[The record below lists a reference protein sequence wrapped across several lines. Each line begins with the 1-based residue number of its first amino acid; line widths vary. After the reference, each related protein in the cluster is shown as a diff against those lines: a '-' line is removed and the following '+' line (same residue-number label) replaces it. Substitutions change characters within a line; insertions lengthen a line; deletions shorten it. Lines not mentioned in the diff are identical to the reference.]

1 MTRADAV
8 WSHPAQ
14 TSTVHFTRSPEPLVF
29 AHRGGRA
36 LGPENTLPAFDLGM
50 AAGADGL
57 ELDVQLSRDG
67 QVVVCHDPTLDRTTG
82 AMGALADRTAAELA
96 ALNASVRYGIELEL
110 EWTGTRAGLPTLDE
124 VLVRYPLARVI
135 IEMKG
140 ERPEL
145 GPAVVEAVYRANAGS
160 RVCLGSFSSAVLAA
174 ARRAGPELVS
184 SASREEALRALQR
197 SWIWLSPGRVAYRAF
212 QVPERAG
219 RLRVVS
225 PRFLRSVHRAGCAVH
240 VWTVNDEADMRRLF
254 DWGVDGIITDRPDVA
269 VRVRAEWLHKDQ
281 GLPRRSSRSE
291 GRRDEGPRQ

>member
-1 MTRADAV
+1 MHS
-8 WSHPAQ
+8 SHA
-14 TSTVHFTRSPEPLVF
+14 PLVF

-36 LGPENTLPAFDLGM
+36 LGPENTITAFDLGV

-67 QVVVCHDPTLDRTTG
+67 HVVVCHDPTLDRTTD
-82 AMGALADRTAAELA
+82 AVGALVDRTAAELA
-96 ALNASVRYGIELEL
+96 AVNASVRYGVDLEMP
-110 EWTGTRAGLPTLDE
+110 WTGAPAGLPTLDE
-124 VLVRYPLARVI
+124 VLVRYPRASVI

-140 ERPEL
+140 ERTDL
-145 GPAVVEAVYRANAGS
+145 GPAVVEAVRRARAGA

-174 ARRAGPELVS
+174 ARRAGPELAT

-197 SWIWLSPGRVAYRAF
+197 SWLWLSPGRVPYKAF

-254 DWGVDGIITDRPDVA
+254 DWGVDAIITDRPDVA
-269 VRVRAEWLHKDQ
+269 VRVRDEWMAQ
-281 GLPRRSSRSE
+281 RRRTNDE
-291 GRRDEGPRQ
+291 GRRDDACA

>member
-1 MTRADAV
+1 MPFSLCR
-8 WSHPAQ
+8 H
-14 TSTVHFTRSPEPLVF
+14 PLVF

-67 QVVVCHDPTLDRTTG
+67 RVVVCHDPTLDRTTD
-82 AMGALADRTAAELA
+82 AVGALADRTAAELA
-96 ALNASVRYGIELEL
+96 AVNASVRFGIELESS
-110 EWTGTRAGLPTLDE
+110 WTGIQAGLPTLDE
-124 VLVRYPLARVI
+124 VLARYPRASVI

-140 ERPEL
+140 EQSDL
-145 GPAVVEAVYRANAGS
+145 GPAVVEVVRQAGAGS

-174 ARRAGPELVS
+174 ARRAGPDLAT

-197 SWIWLSPGRVAYRAF
+197 SWLWLSPGRVASKAF

-240 VWTVNDEADMRRLF
+240 VWTVNGEADMRRLF
-254 DWGVDGIITDRPDVA
+254 EWGVDGIITDRPDVA
-269 VRVRAEWLHKDQ
+269 VRVRDEWV
-281 GLPRRSSRSE
+281 SE
-291 GRRDEGPRQ
+291 GQRTQDEGQSRAGAIT

>member
-1 MTRADAV
+1 VPFSRCP
-8 WSHPAQ
+8 H
-14 TSTVHFTRSPEPLVF
+14 PLVF

-36 LGPENTLPAFDLGM
+36 LGPENTLAAFDLGM

-67 QVVVCHDPTLDRTTG
+67 HVVVCHDPTLDRTTD
-82 AMGALADRTAAELA
+82 AVGALAARTAAELA
-96 ALNASVRYGIELEL
+96 MVNASVRYGVDLEL
-110 EWTGTRAGLPTLDE
+110 PWTGARAGLPTLDE
-124 VLVRYPLARVI
+124 VLLRYPRASVI

-140 ERPEL
+140 EQADL
-145 GPAVVEAVYRANAGS
+145 GPAVVEAVHRASAGS

-174 ARRAGPELVS
+174 ARRAGPELAT

-197 SWIWLSPGRVAYRAF
+197 SWVWLSPGRVAYKAF

-225 PRFLRSVHRAGCAVH
+225 RRFLRAVHRSGCAVH

-269 VRVRAEWLHKDQ
+269 VRVRDTWRAQGQVAKDDGQ
-281 GLPRRSSRSE
+281 AATA
-291 GRRDEGPRQ
+291 